1 MTSVECSE
9 EGRQA
14 ECERQ
19 TQRGR
24 KNQSGSR
31 KEICLTKIKDGRE
44 RGDEEQ
50 EETLAALTES
60 DKGKKGRF

>member
-19 TQRGR
+19 AQRGR

-50 EETLAALTES
+50 EETLSDSVNAA
-60 DKGKKGRF
+60 KGKKGRF

>member
-14 ECERQ
+14 ECETQ
-19 TQRGR
+19 AQRGR

-50 EETLAALTES
+50 EETLSDSVNAA
-60 DKGKKGRF
+60 KGKKGRF

>member
-19 TQRGR
+19 AQRGR

-50 EETLAALTES
+50 EETLSDSVNAAR
-60 DKGKKGRF
+60 GKKGRF

>member
-19 TQRGR
+19 AQRGR

-50 EETLAALTES
+50 EETLSDSVNAA
-60 DKGKKGRF
+60 KGEKGRF